1 VAPTLSVSGSCF
13 AFEED
18 AAMRSVFAND
28 VNIKLI
34 KTPPRIISRMIIP
47 FILSMT
53 HLFFVKRE
61 WTTA

>member
-1 VAPTLSVSGSCF
+1 MAPTLSDSGSCF
-13 AFEED
+13 AFDDES
-18 AAMRSVFAND
+18 AMRSVFEND

-53 HLFFVKRE
+53 HLF
-61 WTTA
+61 